1 MHLRHKLLPLSLSLL
16 LAACSS
22 QPEQSAPVEQQAPVS
37 KPPVIEIPQAT
48 GAIPRPE
55 PLSASGNRDYWIGK
69 QKNEVWRDI
78 KHYSEEG
85 TASWLSP
92 DLDGQKTANGDVL
105 DSKLFSAAHRNLPI
119 PSYVRVTNLNNGL
132 ETIVRVNDR
141 GPFNSP
147 NLIDLSYAAAKQLE
161 MVDSGEARVRLELIS
176 DTPDQMVIMEPMK
189 PIEMTPTT
197 PAAAA
202 SNTMSQDGFL
212 GEPTALA
219 MATPATDPA
228 PAPVKAPTAKPAQAA
243 PVKAA
248 PVKAAPA
255 KAAAPASSGDGK
267 MIQVL
272 ASGSRERAEAMG
284 KVMTQRYGVPYRVD
298 AHGAIFRVL
307 IGPVAADQQASVLE
321 KVRQGGLEQAFIVP

>member
-22 QPEQSAPVEQQAPVS
+22 QPEQSAPVEPQAPVS

-69 QKNEVWRDI
+69 QKHEVWRDI

-119 PSYVRVTNLNNGL
+119 PSYVRVTNLDNGL

-147 NLIDLSYAAAKQLE
+147 RLIDLSYAAAKQLE

-197 PAAAA
+197 PAAA
-202 SNTMSQDGFL
+202 SNTLSQDGFL

-219 MATPATDPA
+219 MATPAA
-228 PAPVKAPTAKPAQAA
+228 EPAPVKAPAAKPT
-243 PVKAA
+243 KAA
-248 PVKAAPA
+248 PVKPAPA

-272 ASGSRERAEAMG
+272 ASGSRDRAEAMG
-284 KVMTQRYGVPYRVD
+284 KVMTQRYGVPYRID
-298 AHGAIFRVL
+298 PHGAIFRVL

>member
-22 QPEQSAPVEQQAPVS
+22 QPEQSAPVEPQAPVS

-69 QKNEVWRDI
+69 QKHEVWRDI

-119 PSYVRVTNLNNGL
+119 PSYVRVTNLDNGL

-147 NLIDLSYAAAKQLE
+147 RLIDLSYAAAKQLE

-197 PAAAA
+197 PAAA
-202 SNTMSQDGFL
+202 SNTLSQDGFL

-219 MATPATDPA
+219 MATPAADPA
-228 PAPVKAPTAKPAQAA
+228 TVKAPAVTPA
-243 PVKAA
+243 KAA
-248 PVKAAPA
+248 PVKPAPA

-272 ASGSRERAEAMG
+272 ASGSRDRAEAMG
-284 KVMTQRYGVPYRVD
+284 KVMTQRYGVPYRID

>member
-1 MHLRHKLLPLSLSLL
+1 M
-16 LAACSS
+16 
-22 QPEQSAPVEQQAPVS
+22 
-37 KPPVIEIPQAT
+37 
-48 GAIPRPE
+48 
-55 PLSASGNRDYWIGK
+55 
-69 QKNEVWRDI
+69 WRDI

-119 PSYVRVTNLNNGL
+119 PSYVRVTNLDNGL

-147 NLIDLSYAAAKQLE
+147 RLIDLSYAAAKQLE

-197 PAAAA
+197 PAAA
-202 SNTMSQDGFL
+202 SNTLSQDGFL

-219 MATPATDPA
+219 MATPAAD
-228 PAPVKAPTAKPAQAA
+228 PAPVKAPAAKPA
-243 PVKAA
+243 KAA
-248 PVKAAPA
+248 PVKPAPA

-272 ASGSRERAEAMG
+272 ASSSRDRAEAMG
-284 KVMTQRYGVPYRVD
+284 KVMTQRYGVPYRID

>member
-22 QPEQSAPVEQQAPVS
+22 QPEQSAPVEPQAPVS

-69 QKNEVWRDI
+69 QKHEVWRDI

-119 PSYVRVTNLNNGL
+119 PSYVRVTNLDNGL

-147 NLIDLSYAAAKQLE
+147 RLIDLSYAAAKQLE

-197 PAAAA
+197 PAAA
-202 SNTMSQDGFL
+202 SNTLSQDGFL

-219 MATPATDPA
+219 MATPAAD
-228 PAPVKAPTAKPAQAA
+228 PAPVKP
-243 PVKAA
+243 
-248 PVKAAPA
+248 APA

-272 ASGSRERAEAMG
+272 ASGSRDRAEAMG
-284 KVMTQRYGVPYRVD
+284 KVMTQRYGVPYRID

>member
-22 QPEQSAPVEQQAPVS
+22 QPEQSAPVEPQAPVS

-69 QKNEVWRDI
+69 QKHEVWRDI

-119 PSYVRVTNLNNGL
+119 PSYVRVTNLDNGL

-141 GPFNSP
+141 GPFNNP
-147 NLIDLSYAAAKQLE
+147 RLIDLSYAAAKQLE

-197 PAAAA
+197 PAAA
-202 SNTMSQDGFL
+202 SNALSQDGFL

-219 MATPATDPA
+219 MATPAA
-228 PAPVKAPTAKPAQAA
+228 EPAPVKAPAAKPAKAV
-243 PVKAA
+243 PVK
-248 PVKAAPA
+248 PAPA
-255 KAAAPASSGDGK
+255 KAAVPASSGDGK

-272 ASGSRERAEAMG
+272 ASGSRDRAEAMG
-284 KVMTQRYGVPYRVD
+284 KVMTQRYGVPYRID

>member
-22 QPEQSAPVEQQAPVS
+22 QPEQSAPVEPQAPVS

-119 PSYVRVTNLNNGL
+119 PSYVRVTNLDNGL

-147 NLIDLSYAAAKQLE
+147 RLIDLSYAAAKQLE
-161 MVDSGEARVRLELIS
+161 MVNSGEARVRLELIS

-197 PAAAA
+197 PAAA
-202 SNTMSQDGFL
+202 SNTLSQDGFL

-219 MATPATDPA
+219 MATPAAD
-228 PAPVKAPTAKPAQAA
+228 PAPVKAPAAKPA
-243 PVKAA
+243 KAA
-248 PVKAAPA
+248 PVKPAPA

-272 ASGSRERAEAMG
+272 ASGSRDRAEAMG
-284 KVMTQRYGVPYRVD
+284 KVMTQRYGVPYRID

-307 IGPVAADQQASVLE
+307 IGPVATDQQASVLE

>member
-22 QPEQSAPVEQQAPVS
+22 QPEQTAPVELPPAS

-85 TASWLSP
+85 TASWLSQ

-105 DSKLFSAAHRNLPI
+105 DSKLFSAAHRNLPL
-119 PSYVRVTNLNNGL
+119 PSYVRVTNLDNGL

-147 NLIDLSYAAAKQLE
+147 RLIDLSYAAAKQLE

-197 PAAAA
+197 PAAA
-202 SNTMSQDGFL
+202 SNKLSQDGFL

-219 MATPATDPA
+219 MATPAA
-228 PAPVKAPTAKPAQAA
+228 EPAPVKAPAAKPA
-243 PVKAA
+243 
-248 PVKAAPA
+248 KAAPA

-272 ASGSRERAEAMG
+272 ASGSRDRAEAMG
-284 KVMTQRYGVPYRVD
+284 KVMTQRYGVPYRID

>member
-22 QPEQSAPVEQQAPVS
+22 QPEQSAPVEPQAPVS

-69 QKNEVWRDI
+69 QKHEVWRDI

-119 PSYVRVTNLNNGL
+119 PSYVRVTNLDNGL

-147 NLIDLSYAAAKQLE
+147 RLIDLSYAAAKQLE

-197 PAAAA
+197 PAAA
-202 SNTMSQDGFL
+202 SSRLSQDGFL

-219 MATPATDPA
+219 MATPAAD
-228 PAPVKAPTAKPAQAA
+228 PAPVKAPAAKPA
-243 PVKAA
+243 KAA
-248 PVKAAPA
+248 PIKAVPA

-272 ASGSRERAEAMG
+272 ASGSRDRAEAMG
-284 KVMTQRYGVPYRVD
+284 KVMTQRYGVPYRID

>member
-22 QPEQSAPVEQQAPVS
+22 QPEQSAPVEPQAPVS

-55 PLSASGNRDYWIGK
+55 SLSASGNRDYWIGK
-69 QKNEVWRDI
+69 QKHEVWRDI

-119 PSYVRVTNLNNGL
+119 PSYVRVTNLDNGL

-147 NLIDLSYAAAKQLE
+147 RLIDLSYAAAKQLE

-197 PAAAA
+197 PAAA
-202 SNTMSQDGFL
+202 SNTLSQDGFL

-219 MATPATDPA
+219 MATPAAD
-228 PAPVKAPTAKPAQAA
+228 PAPVKAPAAKPAKAV
-243 PVKAA
+243 PVKPAS
-248 PVKAAPA
+248 A

-272 ASGSRERAEAMG
+272 ASGSRDRAEAMG
-284 KVMTQRYGVPYRVD
+284 KVMTQRYGVPYRID

>member
-22 QPEQSAPVEQQAPVS
+22 QPEQSAPVEPQAPVS

-69 QKNEVWRDI
+69 QKHEVWRDI

-119 PSYVRVTNLNNGL
+119 PSYVRVTNLDNGL

-147 NLIDLSYAAAKQLE
+147 RLIDLSYAAAKQLE

-197 PAAAA
+197 PAAA
-202 SNTMSQDGFL
+202 SNTLSQDGFL

-219 MATPATDPA
+219 MATSASE
-228 PAPVKAPTAKPAQAA
+228 PAPVKAPAAKPA
-243 PVKAA
+243 KAA
-248 PVKAAPA
+248 PVKPAPA

-272 ASGSRERAEAMG
+272 ASGSRDRAEAMG
-284 KVMTQRYGVPYRVD
+284 KVMTQRYGVPYRID

>member
-22 QPEQSAPVEQQAPVS
+22 QPEQSAPVEPQAPVS

-69 QKNEVWRDI
+69 QKHEVWRDI

-119 PSYVRVTNLNNGL
+119 PSYVRVTNLDNGL

-147 NLIDLSYAAAKQLE
+147 RLIDLSYAAAKQLE

-197 PAAAA
+197 PAAA
-202 SNTMSQDGFL
+202 SNTLSQDGFL

-219 MATPATDPA
+219 MATPAA
-228 PAPVKAPTAKPAQAA
+228 EPAPVKAPAANPA
-243 PVKAA
+243 KAA
-248 PVKAAPA
+248 PVKPAPA

-272 ASGSRERAEAMG
+272 ASGSRDRAEAMG
-284 KVMTQRYGVPYRVD
+284 KVMTQRYGLPYRID

>member
-22 QPEQSAPVEQQAPVS
+22 QPEQSAPVEPQAPVS

-55 PLSASGNRDYWIGK
+55 PLSTSGNRDYWIGK
-69 QKNEVWRDI
+69 QKHEVWRDI

-119 PSYVRVTNLNNGL
+119 PSYVRVTNLDNGL

-147 NLIDLSYAAAKQLE
+147 RLIDLSYAAAKQLE

-197 PAAAA
+197 PAAA
-202 SNTMSQDGFL
+202 SNTLSQDGFL

-219 MATPATDPA
+219 MATPAA
-228 PAPVKAPTAKPAQAA
+228 EPAPVKAPAATPA
-243 PVKAA
+243 KAA
-248 PVKAAPA
+248 PVKPAPA
-255 KAAAPASSGDGK
+255 KAAALASSGDGK

-272 ASGSRERAEAMG
+272 ASGSRDRAEAMG
-284 KVMTQRYGVPYRVD
+284 KVMTQRYGVPYRID

-307 IGPVAADQQASVLE
+307 IGPVAVDQQASVLE

>member
-1 MHLRHKLLPLSLSLL
+1 MHLRQKLLPLSLSLL

-22 QPEQSAPVEQQAPVS
+22 QPEQSAPVEPQAPVS

-69 QKNEVWRDI
+69 QKHEVWRDI

-119 PSYVRVTNLNNGL
+119 PSYVRVTNLDNGL

-147 NLIDLSYAAAKQLE
+147 RLIDLSYAAAKQLE

-189 PIEMTPTT
+189 PIEMTPIT
-197 PAAAA
+197 PAAA
-202 SNTMSQDGFL
+202 SNTLSQDGFL

-219 MATPATDPA
+219 MATPA
-228 PAPVKAPTAKPAQAA
+228 
-243 PVKAA
+243 KAA
-248 PVKAAPA
+248 PVKPAPA

-272 ASGSRERAEAMG
+272 ASGSRDRAEAMG
-284 KVMTQRYGVPYRVD
+284 KVITQRYGVPYRID

-307 IGPVAADQQASVLE
+307 IGPVAADQQASMLE

>member
-22 QPEQSAPVEQQAPVS
+22 QPEQSAPIEPQAPVS

-69 QKNEVWRDI
+69 QKHEVWRDI

-119 PSYVRVTNLNNGL
+119 PSYVRVTNLDNGL

-147 NLIDLSYAAAKQLE
+147 RLIDLSYAAAKQLE

-189 PIEMTPTT
+189 PIEMTSTT
-197 PAAAA
+197 PAAA
-202 SNTMSQDGFL
+202 SNTVSQDGFL

-219 MATPATDPA
+219 MATPAAD
-228 PAPVKAPTAKPAQAA
+228 PAPVKAPAAKPA
-243 PVKAA
+243 KAA
-248 PVKAAPA
+248 PVKSAPA
-255 KAAAPASSGDGK
+255 KATAPASSGDGK

-272 ASGSRERAEAMG
+272 ASGSRDRAEAMG
-284 KVMTQRYGVPYRVD
+284 KVMTQRYGVPYRID

>member
-22 QPEQSAPVEQQAPVS
+22 QPEQSAPVEPQAPVS

-69 QKNEVWRDI
+69 QKHEVWRDI

-119 PSYVRVTNLNNGL
+119 PSYVRVTNLDNGL

-147 NLIDLSYAAAKQLE
+147 RLIDLSYAAAKQLE

-197 PAAAA
+197 PAAA
-202 SNTMSQDGFL
+202 SNTLSQDGFL

-219 MATPATDPA
+219 MATPAAEPT
-228 PAPVKAPTAKPAQAA
+228 PVKAPAATPA
-243 PVKAA
+243 KAA
-248 PVKAAPA
+248 PVKPAPA

-272 ASGSRERAEAMG
+272 ASGSRDRAEAMG
-284 KVMTQRYGVPYRVD
+284 KVMTQRYGVPYRID

>member
-22 QPEQSAPVEQQAPVS
+22 QPEQSAPVEPQAPVS

-69 QKNEVWRDI
+69 QKHEVWRDI

-119 PSYVRVTNLNNGL
+119 PSYVRVTNLDNGL

-147 NLIDLSYAAAKQLE
+147 RLIDLSYAAAKQLE

-197 PAAAA
+197 PAAA
-202 SNTMSQDGFL
+202 SNTLSQDGFL

-219 MATPATDPA
+219 MATPAA
-228 PAPVKAPTAKPAQAA
+228 EPAPVKAPAAKPAKAV
-243 PVKAA
+243 PVK
-248 PVKAAPA
+248 PAPA
-255 KAAAPASSGDGK
+255 KAAVPASSGDGK

-272 ASGSRERAEAMG
+272 ASGSRDRAEAMG
-284 KVMTQRYGVPYRVD
+284 KVMTQRYGVPYRID

>member
-22 QPEQSAPVEQQAPVS
+22 QPEQSAPVEPQAPVS

-55 PLSASGNRDYWIGK
+55 PLSTSGNRDYWIGK
-69 QKNEVWRDI
+69 QKHEVWRDI

-119 PSYVRVTNLNNGL
+119 PSYVRVTNLDNGL

-147 NLIDLSYAAAKQLE
+147 RLIDLSYAAAKQLE

-197 PAAAA
+197 PAAA
-202 SNTMSQDGFL
+202 SNTLSQDGFL

-219 MATPATDPA
+219 MATPASE
-228 PAPVKAPTAKPAQAA
+228 PAPVKAPAAKPA
-243 PVKAA
+243 KAA
-248 PVKAAPA
+248 PVKPASA

-272 ASGSRERAEAMG
+272 ASGSRDRAEAMG
-284 KVMTQRYGVPYRVD
+284 KVMTQRYGVPYRID

>member
-22 QPEQSAPVEQQAPVS
+22 QPEQSVPVEPQAPVS

-69 QKNEVWRDI
+69 QKHEVWRDI

-119 PSYVRVTNLNNGL
+119 PSYVRVTNLDNGL

-147 NLIDLSYAAAKQLE
+147 RLIDLSYAAAKQLE

-197 PAAAA
+197 PAAA
-202 SNTMSQDGFL
+202 SNTLSQDGFL

-219 MATPATDPA
+219 MATPAA
-228 PAPVKAPTAKPAQAA
+228 EPAPVKAPAAKPA
-243 PVKAA
+243 KAA
-248 PVKAAPA
+248 PVKPAPA

-272 ASGSRERAEAMG
+272 ASGSRDRAEAMG
-284 KVMTQRYGVPYRVD
+284 KVMTQRYGVPYRID

-307 IGPVAADQQASVLE
+307 IGPVAAEQQASVLE

>member
-22 QPEQSAPVEQQAPVS
+22 QPEQSVPVEPQAPVS

-69 QKNEVWRDI
+69 QKHEVWRDI

-119 PSYVRVTNLNNGL
+119 PSYVRVTNLDNGL

-147 NLIDLSYAAAKQLE
+147 RLIDLSYAAAKQLE

-197 PAAAA
+197 PAAA
-202 SNTMSQDGFL
+202 SNTLSQDGFL

-219 MATPATDPA
+219 MATPAA
-228 PAPVKAPTAKPAQAA
+228 EPAPVKTPAAKPA
-243 PVKAA
+243 KAA
-248 PVKAAPA
+248 PVKPAPA

-272 ASGSRERAEAMG
+272 ASGSRDRAEAMG
-284 KVMTQRYGVPYRVD
+284 KVMTQRYGVPYRID

>member
-22 QPEQSAPVEQQAPVS
+22 QPEQSVPVEPQAPVS

-69 QKNEVWRDI
+69 QKHEVWRDI

-119 PSYVRVTNLNNGL
+119 PSYVRVTNLDNGL

-147 NLIDLSYAAAKQLE
+147 RLIDLSYAAAKQLE

-197 PAAAA
+197 PAAA
-202 SNTMSQDGFL
+202 SNTLSQDGFL

-219 MATPATDPA
+219 MATPAA
-228 PAPVKAPTAKPAQAA
+228 EPAPVKAPAA
-243 PVKAA
+243 TPTKAA
-248 PVKAAPA
+248 PVKSAPA

-272 ASGSRERAEAMG
+272 ASGSRDRAEAMG
-284 KVMTQRYGVPYRVD
+284 KVMTQRYGVPYRID

>member
-22 QPEQSAPVEQQAPVS
+22 QPEQSAPVEPQAPVS

-119 PSYVRVTNLNNGL
+119 PSYVRVTNLDNGL

-141 GPFNSP
+141 GPFNRS

-161 MVDSGEARVRLELIS
+161 MVDSGEARVRLELIN

-202 SNTMSQDGFL
+202 PNTMSQDGFL

-219 MATPATDPA
+219 MATPAADPD
-228 PAPVKAPTAKPAQAA
+228 PVKEPTAKPAQAA
-243 PVKAA
+243 PVK
-248 PVKAAPA
+248 PAPA

>member
-119 PSYVRVTNLNNGL
+119 PSYVRVTNLDNGL

-147 NLIDLSYAAAKQLE
+147 HLIDLSYAAAKQLE
-161 MVDSGEARVRLELIS
+161 MVDSGEARVRLELIN

-202 SNTMSQDGFL
+202 PNTMSQDGFL

-219 MATPATDPA
+219 MATPAADPA
-228 PAPVKAPTAKPAQAA
+228 PAPVKAPAAKPAQ
-243 PVKAA
+243 AA

>member
-22 QPEQSAPVEQQAPVS
+22 QPEQSAPVEPQAPVS

-55 PLSASGNRDYWIGK
+55 PLSTSGNRDYWIGK
-69 QKNEVWRDI
+69 QKHEVWRDI

-119 PSYVRVTNLNNGL
+119 PSYVRVTNLDNGL

-147 NLIDLSYAAAKQLE
+147 RLIDLSYAAAKQLE
-161 MVDSGEARVRLELIS
+161 MVDNGEARVRLELIS

-197 PAAAA
+197 QAAA
-202 SNTMSQDGFL
+202 SNTLSQDAFL

-219 MATPATDPA
+219 MATPAA
-228 PAPVKAPTAKPAQAA
+228 EPAPVKAPAATPA
-243 PVKAA
+243 KAA
-248 PVKAAPA
+248 PVKSAPA

-272 ASGSRERAEAMG
+272 ASGSRDRAEAMG
-284 KVMTQRYGVPYRVD
+284 KVMTQRYGVPYRID

>member
-1 MHLRHKLLPLSLSLL
+1 M

-22 QPEQSAPVEQQAPVS
+22 QPEQSAPIEPQAPVS

-69 QKNEVWRDI
+69 QKHEVWRDI

-119 PSYVRVTNLNNGL
+119 PSYVRVTNLDNGL

-147 NLIDLSYAAAKQLE
+147 RLIDLSYAAAKQLE

-197 PAAAA
+197 PAAA
-202 SNTMSQDGFL
+202 SNTLSQDGFL

-219 MATPATDPA
+219 MATPAAD
-228 PAPVKAPTAKPAQAA
+228 PAPVKAPAAKPA
-243 PVKAA
+243 KAA
-248 PVKAAPA
+248 PVKPAPA
-255 KAAAPASSGDGK
+255 KAAEPASSGDGK

-272 ASGSRERAEAMG
+272 ASGSRDRAEAMG
-284 KVMTQRYGVPYRVD
+284 KVMTQRYGVPYRID

>member
-22 QPEQSAPVEQQAPVS
+22 QPEQSAPIEPQAPVS

-69 QKNEVWRDI
+69 QKHEVWRDI

-119 PSYVRVTNLNNGL
+119 PSYVRVTNLDNGL

-147 NLIDLSYAAAKQLE
+147 RLIDLSYAAAKQLE

-197 PAAAA
+197 PAAA
-202 SNTMSQDGFL
+202 SNTLSQDGFL

-219 MATPATDPA
+219 MATPAA
-228 PAPVKAPTAKPAQAA
+228 EPAPVKAPAATPA
-243 PVKAA
+243 KAA
-248 PVKAAPA
+248 PVKPAPA

-272 ASGSRERAEAMG
+272 ASGSRDRAEAMG
-284 KVMTQRYGVPYRVD
+284 KVMTQRYGVPYRID

>member
-22 QPEQSAPVEQQAPVS
+22 QPEQTAPVEPQAPVN

-69 QKNEVWRDI
+69 QKHEVWRDI

-92 DLDGQKTANGDVL
+92 DLDGQQTANGDVL

-119 PSYVRVTNLNNGL
+119 PSYVRVTNLDNGL

-147 NLIDLSYAAAKQLE
+147 RLIDLSYAAARQLE

-189 PIEMTPTT
+189 PIEMTPTS
-197 PAAAA
+197 PAAAQP
-202 SNTMSQDGFL
+202 MSQDGFL

-219 MATPATDPA
+219 MATPAA
-228 PAPVKAPTAKPAQAA
+228 EPAPVKAPASKPAN
-243 PVKAA
+243 
-248 PVKAAPA
+248 AAPA

-272 ASGSRERAEAMG
+272 ASGSRDRAEAMG
-284 KVMTQRYGVPYRVD
+284 KVMTQRYGVPYRID

-307 IGPVAADQQASVLE
+307 IGPVAAAQQASVLE

>member
-22 QPEQSAPVEQQAPVS
+22 QPEQSASVEPQAPVS

-69 QKNEVWRDI
+69 QKHEVWRDI

-119 PSYVRVTNLNNGL
+119 PSYVRVTNLDNGL

-147 NLIDLSYAAAKQLE
+147 RLIDLSYAAAKQLE

-197 PAAAA
+197 PAAA
-202 SNTMSQDGFL
+202 SNTLSQDGFL

-219 MATPATDPA
+219 MATPAA
-228 PAPVKAPTAKPAQAA
+228 EPAPVKAPAAKPA
-243 PVKAA
+243 KAA
-248 PVKAAPA
+248 PVKPAPA
-255 KAAAPASSGDGK
+255 KTAAPASSGDGK

-272 ASGSRERAEAMG
+272 ASGSRDRAEAMG
-284 KVMTQRYGVPYRVD
+284 KVMTQRYGVPYRID

>member
-22 QPEQSAPVEQQAPVS
+22 QPEQSAPVEPQAPVS

-69 QKNEVWRDI
+69 QKHEVWRDI

-119 PSYVRVTNLNNGL
+119 PSYVRVTNLDNGL

-147 NLIDLSYAAAKQLE
+147 RLIDLSYAAAKQLE

-176 DTPDQMVIMEPMK
+176 DTPDQMVTMEPMK

-197 PAAAA
+197 PAAA
-202 SNTMSQDGFL
+202 SNTLSQDGFL

-219 MATPATDPA
+219 MATPAA
-228 PAPVKAPTAKPAQAA
+228 EPAPVKAPAAKPA
-243 PVKAA
+243 KAA
-248 PVKAAPA
+248 PVKPAPA

-272 ASGSRERAEAMG
+272 ASGSRDRAEAMG
-284 KVMTQRYGVPYRVD
+284 KVMTQRYGVPYRID

-307 IGPVAADQQASVLE
+307 IGPVAADQQTSVLE